1 MDNQIISTIG
11 VTEPVTLAE
20 VKNYLRITNDR
31 DDDYI
36 NSIIPN
42 ARIRAEKYLN
52 SDIVSKQRR
61 EYFACISEAINL
73 RYSPIASVDSVLI
86 DGEAMT
92 VDTDYTVEGLDNP
105 LFKLE
110 QSSADKVTIT
120 YTTAGIDASL
130 VKPGILALVAELYHS
145 RTEKVTTNWRSF
157 LSPFKVFGYH
167 GVR

>member
-20 VKNYLRITNDR
+20 VKNYLRITNTR

-42 ARIRAEKYLN
+42 ARIRAERYLN

-61 EYFACISEAINL
+61 EYFAEISEAINL
-73 RYSPIASVDSVLI
+73 RYAPIASVDTVVI
-86 DGEAMT
+86 DGETMT

-110 QSSADKVTIT
+110 QTIAEKVSIT
-120 YTTAGIDASL
+120 YTTTGIDASL
-130 VKPGILALVAELYHS
+130 VKPGVLALVAELYHS

>member
-11 VTEPVTLAE
+11 VTEPVTLVE

-42 ARIRAEKYLN
+42 ARIRAERYLN

-61 EYFACISEAINL
+61 EYFAEISEAINL
-73 RYSPIASVDSVLI
+73 RYAPIASVDTVVI
-86 DGEAMT
+86 DGETMT

-110 QSSADKVTIT
+110 QTIAEKVSIT
-120 YTTAGIDASL
+120 YTTTGIDASL
-130 VKPGILALVAELYHS
+130 VKPGVLALVAELYHS

>member
-11 VTEPVTLAE
+11 ITEPVTLVE
-20 VKNYLRITNDR
+20 VKNYLRITNTR

-42 ARIRAEKYLN
+42 ARIRAERYLN

-61 EYFACISEAINL
+61 EYFAEICEPINF
-73 RYSPIASVDSVLI
+73 RYSPVSTVDSVTI
-86 DGEAMT
+86 EGVTMI

-110 QSSADKVTIT
+110 QSSASKVAIT
-120 YTTAGIDASL
+120 YTTSGLDSSL

-157 LSPFKVFGYH
+157 LSPFKVFGYY

>member
-1 MDNQIISTIG
+1 MDNKIISTIG
-11 VTEPVTLAE
+11 VTEPVTLLE
-20 VKNYLRITNDR
+20 VKNYLRITNTR
-31 DDDYI
+31 DDSYI

-61 EYFACISEAINL
+61 EYFANLSEPINL
-73 RYSPIASVDSVLI
+73 RYSPLSTVDSVSV
-86 DGEAMT
+86 DGVTMT
-92 VDTDYTVEGLDNP
+92 VETDYTVEGLDNP

-110 QSSADKVTIT
+110 ESSADKVTIT

-130 VKPGILALVAELYHS
+130 VKPGVLALVAELYHS

-157 LSPFKVFGYH
+157 LSPFKVFGYY

>member
-1 MDNQIISTIG
+1 MDNKIISTIG
-11 VTEPVTLAE
+11 ITEPVTLLE
-20 VKNYLRITNDR
+20 VKNYLRITNTR
-31 DDDYI
+31 DDDFI

-42 ARIRAEKYLN
+42 ARIRAERYLN

-61 EYFACISEAINL
+61 EYFDNICEAINL
-73 RYSPIASVDSVLI
+73 RYAPITQVDLVLI
-86 DGEAMT
+86 DGETMA
-92 VDTDYTVEGLDNP
+92 VDVDYTVEGLDNP

-130 VKPGILALVAELYHS
+130 VKPGVLALVAELYHS
-145 RTEKVTTNWRSF
+145 RTEKVSTNWRSF